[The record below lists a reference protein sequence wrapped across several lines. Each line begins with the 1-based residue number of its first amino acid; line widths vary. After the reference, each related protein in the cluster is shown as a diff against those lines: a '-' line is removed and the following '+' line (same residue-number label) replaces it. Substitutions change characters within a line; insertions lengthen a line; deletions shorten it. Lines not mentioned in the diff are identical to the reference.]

1 MDRNFLQQLEQVPNR
16 YGDDAL
22 LVLQRRAEEGAKRRF
37 RRLNKAVKYRLAK
50 EFEWIRATN
59 TAKLFLFWADVV
71 ASIKRITY
79 PYDCSA
85 QNCSLVSY
93 CLGITEV
100 DPLSAGGYFERRL
113 SGDRRLLPVLFIEV
127 PKGRREEVWGL
138 LEEDWKT
145 FIEIEENAA
154 RPDLPAEAAAAFFAR
169 RQSYGD
175 KEILRRAAASLGSD
189 ASAQPPETLMDLTER
204 IVYRRCPELKDRE
217 SWFLYQEDVIGA
229 LVAAG
234 LSCGEAEGMRRAFAK
249 KNRVEINFYRDI
261 LLQRARAA
269 GRSAEETKAVLSAF
283 ERDTMF
289 TVCRAAYVAM
299 AQYLY
304 METCLKG

>member
-1 MDRNFLQQLEQVPNR
+1 M
-16 YGDDAL
+16 
-22 LVLQRRAEEGAKRRF
+22 
-37 RRLNKAVKYRLAK
+37 
-50 EFEWIRATN
+50 
-59 TAKLFLFWADVV
+59 
-71 ASIKRITY
+71 
-79 PYDCSA
+79 
-85 QNCSLVSY
+85 
-93 CLGITEV
+93 
-100 DPLSAGGYFERRL
+100 
-113 SGDRRLLPVLFIEV
+113 
-127 PKGRREEVWGL
+127 
-138 LEEDWKT
+138 
-145 FIEIEENAA
+145 
-154 RPDLPAEAAAAFFAR
+154 
-169 RQSYGD
+169 
-175 KEILRRAAASLGSD
+175 ASLGSD

>member
-22 LVLQRRAEEGAKRRF
+22 LVLQRRAEEGVKRRF

-59 TAKLFLFWADVV
+59 TAKLFLFWADAV

-127 PKGRREEVWGL
+127 PKGRRE
-138 LEEDWKT
+138 
-145 FIEIEENAA
+145 
-154 RPDLPAEAAAAFFAR
+154 
-169 RQSYGD
+169 
-175 KEILRRAAASLGSD
+175 
-189 ASAQPPETLMDLTER
+189 
-204 IVYRRCPELKDRE
+204 
-217 SWFLYQEDVIGA
+217 
-229 LVAAG
+229 
-234 LSCGEAEGMRRAFAK
+234 
-249 KNRVEINFYRDI
+249 
-261 LLQRARAA
+261 
-269 GRSAEETKAVLSAF
+269 
-283 ERDTMF
+283 
-289 TVCRAAYVAM
+289 
-299 AQYLY
+299 
-304 METCLKG
+304 